1 MGRKRK
7 KSNNYFTSITQAA
20 IVAYNQLEDRP
31 VLKERVYRRFIFPA
45 FMKMAEN
52 LINKMKPAYID
63 SSFLDLQSDLVTYL
77 TARLDK
83 FNPESGKA
91 YSYYTRTSW
100 NYLIAENSKGYKQLK
115 QKTEEFD
122 MDEERNIITEMDNDE
137 MQDNLRVFMDEF
149 VEYCYRNLNYIFS
162 SSLDIHVADSVLHFF
177 ENRENIEEY
186 NKKSLYILIRERAK
200 LEPAQTTYITR
211 VMKTIKRLYEDKF
224 TEYQQSEFMKLPF

>member
-20 IVAYNQLEDRP
+20 IVAYNQIEDRP

-45 FMKMAEN
+45 FMKLAEN
-52 LINKMKPAYID
+52 LINKMKPDYID
-63 SSFLDLQSDLVTYL
+63 STFSDLQTDLVTYL

-100 NYLIAENSKGYKQLK
+100 NYLIAENSKAYKKIK
-115 QKTEEFD
+115 QKAEEFD
-122 MDEERNIITEMDNDE
+122 LDEQRNVMTEIDNDE

-149 VEYCYRNLNYIFS
+149 VDYCYRNLNYIFN

-224 TEYQQSEFMKLPF
+224 EEYQQSEFMKLPF

>member
-20 IVAYNQLEDRP
+20 IIAYNQIEDRP
-31 VLKERVYRRFIFPA
+31 VLRERVYRRFIFPA
-45 FMKMAEN
+45 FMKLAEN
-52 LINKMKPAYID
+52 LINKMKPDYID
-63 SSFLDLQSDLVTYL
+63 STFSDLQTDLVTYL

-100 NYLIAENSKGYKQLK
+100 NYLIAENSKAYKKIK
-115 QKTEEFD
+115 QKAEEFD
-122 MDEERNIITEMDNDE
+122 LDEQRNIMTEMDNDE

-149 VEYCYRNLNYIFS
+149 VDYCYRNLNYIFN

-224 TEYQQSEFMKLPF
+224 EEYQQSEFMKLPF